1 MNVIPI
7 RGQLI
12 AKILNFRQEHRNDS
26 NPNLMYKN
34 RRTFN
39 TLKMEFLLTKMDKHL
54 AYDLLNNLLKLQT
67 NFNAERQRM
76 RVRGKK

>member
-1 MNVIPI
+1 
-7 RGQLI
+7 
-12 AKILNFRQEHRNDS
+12 
-26 NPNLMYKN
+26 MYKN